1 MVKIMCYS
9 YVMGIDSTIRE
20 LESQGFEIKAD
31 ECNYRVIFPNELC
44 TVWEAFITKHLEI
57 GYWNDYLMDD
67 KVVFLFRVED
77 GIRRYEVF
85 DYKNDEVLSLCE
97 QLCECKFESIKQML
111 VGNSYYKEILSK

>member
-1 MVKIMCYS
+1 
-9 YVMGIDSTIRE
+9 
-20 LESQGFEIKAD
+20 
-31 ECNYRVIFPNELC
+31 VIFPNELC

-67 KVVFLFRVED
+67 KVVFLFRAED

-97 QLCECKFESIKQML
+97 QLCECKFESIEQML